1 MVYLRAILSV
11 LNDYNSYL
19 PGRNRPARVQPWLSD
34 RMDFSIS
41 MFWSR
46 TETATPCDVP
56 AARGLILG
64 RTPPATAL
72 HCCWCMKS
80 CSKLWPWQP
89 ARDSLSGLCGHRL
102 TAFVLTGQK
111 MNPFK
116 SAGCCCE
123 PLSSAVL
130 LLHGQKE
137 QSWQQRRK
145 LPCKDQPVRLLH
157 LSWSPSLKGSYC
169 NDIWNVA
176 ANWPISRIL
185 YYLLKFF

>member
-1 MVYLRAILSV
+1 MVYFCAILSV

-64 RTPPATAL
+64 RTPLAQLCTAADAWNPAANCG
-72 HCCWCMKS
+72 HDK
-80 CSKLWPWQP
+80 P
-89 ARDSLSGLCGHRL
+89 ARDSLSGLCGHRV

-116 SAGCCCE
+116 SAGCFCE

-157 LSWSPSLKGSYC
+157 LSWSPSLKG
-169 NDIWNVA
+169 
-176 ANWPISRIL
+176 
-185 YYLLKFF
+185 

>member
-1 MVYLRAILSV
+1 MTITRICQVETDQLESNPDSVTGWTSPSPCFGLALRLQ
-11 LNDYNSYL
+11 
-19 PGRNRPARVQPWLSD
+19 RPAMSQQPEV
-34 RMDFSIS
+34 
-41 MFWSR
+41 WSWDVHLLPQLC
-46 TETATPCDVP
+46 TAADAWNP
-56 AARGLILG
+56 AANCG
-64 RTPPATAL
+64 
-72 HCCWCMKS
+72 HDK
-80 CSKLWPWQP
+80 P

-111 MNPFK
+111 MNLFK

-157 LSWSPSLKGSYC
+157 LSWSPSLKG
-169 NDIWNVA
+169 
-176 ANWPISRIL
+176 
-185 YYLLKFF
+185 

>member
-1 MVYLRAILSV
+1 MCFSLGWSWRHRVVYFRAIL

-34 RMDFSIS
+34 RMDFFS
-41 MFWSR
+41 MFWSH
-46 TETATPCDVP
+46 TETATPCDAP

-64 RTPPATAL
+64 RSPPATAL
-72 HCCWCMKS
+72 HCCCGHDK
-80 CSKLWPWQP
+80 P
-89 ARDSLSGLCGHRL
+89 ARTHSVGYVDTV

-123 PLSSAVL
+123 PLSSAAL

-137 QSWQQRRK
+137 PEASMQR
-145 LPCKDQPVRLLH
+145 PVCAFAPPQLE
-157 LSWSPSLKGSYC
+157 SLFKGL
-169 NDIWNVA
+169 
-176 ANWPISRIL
+176 IL
-185 YYLLKFF
+185 